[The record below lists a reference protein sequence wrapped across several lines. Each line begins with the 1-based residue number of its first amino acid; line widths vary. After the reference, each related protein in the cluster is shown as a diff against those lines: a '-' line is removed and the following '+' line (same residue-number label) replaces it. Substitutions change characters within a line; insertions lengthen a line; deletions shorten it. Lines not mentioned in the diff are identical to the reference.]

1 MYAKNS
7 CTSTI
12 CPCLPEPPVAT
23 VLLADEDLRILAIK
37 YKAVTSSVALL
48 ETNLATVKS
57 KSDAKL
63 SHSTITIQ
71 IALILY

>member
-1 MYAKNS
+1 M
-7 CTSTI
+7 
-12 CPCLPEPPVAT
+12 
-23 VLLADEDLRILAIK
+23 LLVNEDLRILAIK

-63 SHSTITIQ
+63 SHSTITIHLRSYYTEPTDTT
-71 IALILY
+71 A